1 MWRNK
6 LLLLISATLV
16 SLAIGQE
23 SAQKADF
30 PSEPT
35 APTARL
41 GRLVVGRGVKLLSGE
56 AEKNIGGEVRD
67 GLTDHSE
74 TYQADQQGST
84 VWYKAAES
92 KLQRLNPSVH
102 CGDDAMALRV
112 QGSRVPNFMVDRGED
127 GLLPV
132 LQMPAN
138 CGLSVKRARRDV
150 LLTANYKG
158 CHVMQEGEAYILTL
172 RLWGAPVSI
181 SCPVATSAHETVAP
195 TTTASTE
202 TPMAP
207 IIASDAQKPFSP
219 YQINPF
225 DRVPHWYPYYPY
237 GYQWARPTRT
247 PTVAPT
253 TTASMDTSTAPVP
266 VSDAQK
272 PFSPY
277 DQINPF
283 DRVPHWYP
291 YYQYGYPLAH
301 PTRTPTV
308 APTTTAS
315 MDTSTA
321 PVPVSDAQKPF
332 SPYDQINPFDR
343 VPHWYPYYQY
353 GYPLARPTRTP
364 TVAPTT
370 TASMD
375 TSTAPVPAS
384 DAQKPFS
391 PYDQIYPFDRVPHW
405 YPYYPYGYPLARP
418 TRTPTVAPTTTASM
432 DTSTAPV
439 PASDAQK
446 PFSPYDQIY
455 PFDRVPHWY
464 PYYPY
469 GYPWARPTR
478 TPTVA
483 PTTTASMDTSTAPV
497 PASDVQKPFSPY
509 HLYTFDNVPH
519 WHPYYQDGYPWPH
532 PTSTPTAST
541 STVTAP
547 TLPARDSQEPGSHF
561 DQLYPFGY
569 VPHWNPGYARVCSTS
584 TPIVAPATVA
594 GMDATAPSVP
604 ANDPQDPSFPFAKMY
619 PFGHFPYKHWHP
631 HF

>member
-158 CHVMQEGEAYILTL
+158 CHVMQEDGAYILTL
-172 RLWGAPVSI
+172 RLWGAPI
-181 SCPVATSAHETVAP
+181 SVLCPVASTEGATNATTPGTESTVASVPQHPGLFPGYNPYGYPFNQYGYPWALPTSTVQTTTASTTTSTAPTAPASDAKMPVPFGQSSHFGYAPYRQWPYYGYPWAHPTPGPTVSPTTTASTTSTAPAVPASDAKMPGSFGQDYAFGYAPYNYWPYYKYGHPWASPTFGPTVAP
-195 TTTASTE
+195 TTTAST
-202 TPMAP
+202 TTSTAP
-207 IIASDAQKPFSP
+207 AVPASDAKMPVPLGQSSHFGYAP
-219 YQINPF
+219 YWQ
-225 DRVPHWYPYYPY
+225 WPYYKY
-237 GYQWARPTRT
+237 GYPWPQPTSG

-253 TTASMDTSTAPVP
+253 TTASTTTSTAPTVP
-266 VSDAQK
+266 ASDAKMPGSFGQSSH
-272 PFSPY
+272 FGYAPY
-277 DQINPF
+277 WQ
-283 DRVPHWYP
+283 WP
-291 YYQYGYPLAH
+291 YYKYGYPWAI
-301 PTRTPTV
+301 PTSGPTV

-315 MDTSTA
+315 TTTSTA
-321 PVPVSDAQKPF
+321 PAVPANDVKMPGSFGQGYAF
-332 SPYDQINPFDR
+332 GYAPYNY
-343 VPHWYPYYQY
+343 WPYYKY
-353 GYPLARPTRTP
+353 GHSWAIPTSGP

-370 TASMD
+370 TASTT
-375 TSTAPVPAS
+375 TSTAPAVPAS
-384 DAQKPFS
+384 DAKMPVSFGQM
-391 PYDQIYPFDRVPHW
+391 YPFGYAPCHQW
-405 YPYYPYGYPLARP
+405 PYY
-418 TRTPTVAPTTTASM
+418 
-432 DTSTAPV
+432 
-439 PASDAQK
+439 K
-446 PFSPYDQIY
+446 
-455 PFDRVPHWY
+455 
-464 PYYPY
+464 Y
-469 GYPWARPTR
+469 GYPWACP
-478 TPTVA
+478 PHIPAVA
-483 PTTTASMDTSTAPV
+483 STTTASPTSTAP
-497 PASDVQKPFSPY
+497 
-509 HLYTFDNVPH
+509 NVPT
-519 WHPYYQDGYPWPH
+519 WDDSVYAYYQQTLMG
-532 PTSTPTAST
+532 TP
-541 STVTAP
+541 
-547 TLPARDSQEPGSHF
+547 
-561 DQLYPFGY
+561 
-569 VPHWNPGYARVCSTS
+569 
-584 TPIVAPATVA
+584 
-594 GMDATAPSVP
+594 
-604 ANDPQDPSFPFAKMY
+604 
-619 PFGHFPYKHWHP
+619 
-631 HF
+631 